1 MALGQQRILTTHVGS
16 LHRPDD
22 LVELIDAREHG
33 NSPELDVFHARV
45 KSAVYDITRQQVETG
60 IDIVS
65 DGEQGKPGYVTYI
78 KDRLTG
84 FEGEHR
90 RPVNATATARDFP
103 EYTQRQAG
111 QGSTSAILYR
121 PACNGPIA
129 WKDFYSVI
137 RDIENFRSA
146 VDAQHP
152 VAAFMTAASPGVVP
166 LFLGNDYYPDEDA
179 FKLALTAVLEDEYE
193 AIVAAGFILQIDCPD
208 LAMGRNFTEMTTE
221 EFRKLVA
228 RNIELVNE
236 ATRNIPPEQMR
247 IHLCWGNSE
256 GPHHLDIPIRDILD
270 LVLQARP
277 SGISFEAANPRHAH
291 EWAVWAEF
299 KIPEDKVLIP
309 GVIDTTTNF
318 VEHPELVAQRIKSY
332 TNIVGRDRV
341 IASTDCGLG
350 TWAGWSQVDRRVAW
364 AKLKSMV
371 EGAAIATREL
381 WP

>member
-22 LVELIDAREHG
+22 LVELIDRKEHG
-33 NSPELDVFHARV
+33 GVDDIAAFNARV
-45 KSAVYDITRQQVETG
+45 KTAVRDITKQQVESG

-90 RPVNATATARDFP
+90 RPVSATATARDFP
-103 EYTQRQAG
+103 EYARRQAG
-111 QGSTSAILYR
+111 QGSAILHR

-129 WKDFYSVI
+129 WKDFDSVK
-137 RDIENFRSA
+137 RDIENFRLA
-146 VDAQHP
+146 VDAERP

-179 FKLALTAVLEDEYE
+179 FKVALAEVLKDEYE

-208 LAMGRNFTEMTTE
+208 LAMGRNFTEISTE
-221 EFRKLVA
+221 EFRKLAA

-236 ATRNIPPEQMR
+236 ATKNIPPEQMR

-256 GPHHLDIPIRDILD
+256 GPHHLDIPIKDILD
-270 LVLQARP
+270 IVLQARP

-291 EWAVWAEF
+291 EWAVWADAR
-299 KIPEDKVLIP
+299 IPEDKILIP

-332 TNIVGRDRV
+332 TDIVGRDRV

-350 TWAGWSQVDRRVAW
+350 TWAGWSQVDHQIAW
-364 AKLKSMV
+364 AKLKSMS

-381 WP
+381 WGK